1 MKTNVKEQV
10 NKRLT
15 GVNSLLSNSQVRRN
29 KNIFLEKYMQC
40 ELACK
45 LLLVDYH
52 QKKASPKTVEYKEGK
67 IRFSSV
73 RAACQDAGV
82 TVPED
87 VIKRVFSSA
96 DKRGSKSAKK
106 LRDSIVHEMSVQDIK
121 EVNQRFTDLCEDM
134 DAFLDVFKSA

>member
-1 MKTNVKEQV
+1 MKTNVKKQV
-10 NKRLT
+10 SKRLT

-45 LLLVDYH
+45 LLLVGYH
-52 QKKASPKTVEYKEGK
+52 QKKESQKTVEYKEEK
-67 IRFSSV
+67 IRFLSV
-73 RAACQDAGV
+73 KAACQDAGV

-87 VIKRVFSSA
+87 VIRRVFSSD
-96 DKRGSKSAKK
+96 DKRGAKSAKK